1 MEEHGGEDEQDH
13 GEAVAGTVGDEEDEG
28 EAEEGEDGDDSA
40 GDGED
45 DPGGEEARGVLGS

>member
-28 EAEEGEDGDDSA
+28 EAEEGEDGDDGA
-40 GDGED
+40 DDGED